1 MAVGATQ
8 TVEVTLQMQ
17 TRDGAKCGAS
27 RKVLAPVS
35 SLKGM
40 CCCRSIILDIS
51 PLLDYRPGVWN
62 MHYSRKPAASL
73 TVQNK
78 HQQQV

>member
-51 PLLDYRPGVWN
+51 PPFWITALEYGTCTT
-62 MHYSRKPAASL
+62 AESL
-73 TVQNK
+73 QP
-78 HQQQV
+78 H